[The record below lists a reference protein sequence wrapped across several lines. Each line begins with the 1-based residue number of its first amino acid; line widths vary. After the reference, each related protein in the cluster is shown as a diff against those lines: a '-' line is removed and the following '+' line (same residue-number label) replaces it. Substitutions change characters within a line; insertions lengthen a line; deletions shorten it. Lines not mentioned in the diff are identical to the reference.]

1 MNRVNKWDLRFKS
14 GAKQQTAKKCYYR
27 RSLRLTCLTHWVD
40 RRQNALHPIHRLLRR
55 AAQNKRSQCQKEGRC
70 QNLLL
75 FKNHVLSREVMMA
88 LSKASTI
95 FKTNNRRFSNCSVQ
109 RLTIRC
115 RLYSILF
122 SRLETVD
129 PRKGNEMILP
139 TRTSTIV
146 FETILS
152 TTSQRWQTCQR

>member
-1 MNRVNKWDLRFKS
+1 
-14 GAKQQTAKKCYYR
+14 
-27 RSLRLTCLTHWVD
+27 
-40 RRQNALHPIHRLLRR
+40 
-55 AAQNKRSQCQKEGRC
+55 
-70 QNLLL
+70 
-75 FKNHVLSREVMMA
+75 MA

-95 FKTNNRRFSNCSVQ
+95 FKTNNRRFSHCSVQ
-109 RLTIRC
+109 RLTIWC

-152 TTSQRWQTCQR
+152 TTSQEA